1 MFPATADPR
10 PKLQKT
16 PKLVGWSSVQKV
28 SCFDYS
34 FDITLWFILFM
45 FYFSFN
51 SVLDTIHD
59 GLENDQSETAE
70 IVSLWS
76 DFFAAKLST
85 TLSVQQFVHMLR

>member
-1 MFPATADPR
+1 
-10 PKLQKT
+10 
-16 PKLVGWSSVQKV
+16 
-28 SCFDYS
+28 
-34 FDITLWFILFM
+34 M